1 MTADTAPARR
11 PSSAAVMLRAVLRHG
26 PVPRSRIAT
35 LTGLSPAA
43 VTRQCG
49 VLAELGLV
57 SAVDGPVRSNGVGRP
72 HVPVDVDTRRHVV
85 AGIHVAHDF
94 CTIALLDLRGRVL
107 AARTLPHPSDD
118 PVRVLTEAAQRLVAL
133 QADELAG
140 HIPLGLGVATG
151 GWVDP
156 EDGVIIEH
164 ASLGW
169 HGVSVRSLLTGV
181 VGLPVMVDSHARAL
195 AAAERLFGRAA
206 GRGSVVHL
214 FVGNV
219 VDAAIVTDGVTHRGP
234 RSAAGEVA
242 HVAVG
247 DPAVR
252 CACGGRG
259 CLEAAVSDW
268 AWARRAYDAGVIARP
283 SIMDLVASARAG
295 EAAARASFVDRARV
309 VGRAAAMLFDIVN
322 PEMLVV
328 TELGVM
334 HVEESVTALRQEI
347 AARSRVCA
355 DPGTDV
361 APSSFGP
368 DDVLAVA
375 AGAVQLD
382 AIYTDPLSLRDN
394 TFPVHTLL
402 GASHG

>member
-1 MTADTAPARR
+1 MMSA
-11 PSSAAVMLRAVLRHG
+11 AAVMLRAVLRYG
-26 PVPRSRIAT
+26 PVPRSRIAR

-43 VTRQCG
+43 VTRQYG
-49 VLAELGLV
+49 ALAERGLV
-57 SAVDGPVRSNGVGRP
+57 SEVDGPVRSNGVGRP

-107 AARTLPHPSDD
+107 ATRRLPHPSDD
-118 PVRVLTEAAQRLVAL
+118 PARVLTEAANRLTVL
-133 QADELAG
+133 QAEELPG
-140 HIPLGLGVATG
+140 QVPLGLGVAAG

-156 EDGVIIEH
+156 DDGVLVEH

-169 HGVSVRSLLTGV
+169 QRVPVRSLLTGV

-195 AAAERLFGRAA
+195 AAAERLFGAAA

-242 HVAVG
+242 HLAVG

-259 CLEAAVSDW
+259 CLEATVAEW

-283 SIMDLVASARAG
+283 SFVDLIDAARAG
-295 EAAARASFVDRARV
+295 DATARAWFVERTRII
-309 VGRAAAMLFDIVN
+309 GRAAALLFDIVN
-322 PEMLVV
+322 PETLVV
-328 TELGVM
+328 TEQGVL
-334 HVEESVTALRQEI
+334 HVPECVTALREEV

-355 DPGTDV
+355 DPAADV
-361 APSSFGP
+361 VPTSFGP
-368 DDVLAVA
+368 DDLLAVA

-382 AIYTDPLSLRDN
+382 AVYTDPLSLRRN
-394 TFPVHTLL
+394 TFPI